1 MPSLGVPII
10 TSPDPDDALIPED
23 SKIEPPWSLTPSPA
37 FTKIFPPD
45 TVPAPDD
52 NEMSP
57 PVPALISSAPPSLPF
72 ASPTVSIID
81 PDLPKDDNPVL
92 MAIDPLVPTVL
103 DPVPRDIEPL
113 TPPGPLSTAT
123 DPE

>member
-1 MPSLGVPII
+1 MVASPPFDKDDDPTDSDKGPPDPVDTENSPLTPFPNSEGEPVFTIMEPLVMPLLGVPII

-57 PVPALISSAPPSLPF
+57 PVPA
-72 ASPTVSIID
+72 
-81 PDLPKDDNPVL
+81 
-92 MAIDPLVPTVL
+92 
-103 DPVPRDIEPL
+103 
-113 TPPGPLSTAT
+113 
-123 DPE
+123 